1 MEEELLGL
9 NNFWKL
15 TKSQKIR
22 RSDYIIDMIA
32 EKIDNNQYIKR
43 FMRYYSTNPLS
54 KKGFIN
60 GKTIIQ
66 KDLKDSL
73 MKDTQEIESPFIID
87 NDERGSKKCLF
98 TYGFNDDIVVDEQN
112 YIFIENKKIIYDNV
126 NKMATMYLTI
136 SILVPDVYLELRDN
150 DCDYIIRRNKI
161 IANTIENMLGDYTV
175 DDKYSKYI
183 GNIKFELTDYNEDRL
198 SNNSNKILTTLVYK
212 TKYSTVR

>member
-43 FMRYYSTNPLS
+43 FMRYYSKNPLS
-54 KKGFIN
+54 KKGFIKN
-60 GKTIIQ
+60 RTVIQ

-73 MKDTQEIESPFIID
+73 LEDTNEINNIE
-87 NDERGSKKCLF
+87 SKKCLF

-198 SNNSNKILTTLVYK
+198 SRNSNKILTTLVYK
-212 TKYSTVR
+212 TKYSTIR

>member
-43 FMRYYSTNPLS
+43 FMRYYSKNPLS

-73 MKDTQEIESPFIID
+73 LEDTNEINNIE
-87 NDERGSKKCLF
+87 SKKCLF

-198 SNNSNKILTTLVYK
+198 SKNSNKILTTLVYK

>member
-54 KKGFIN
+54 KKGFIKN
-60 GKTIIQ
+60 RTVIQ

-73 MKDTQEIESPFIID
+73 LEDTNEINNIE
-87 NDERGSKKCLF
+87 SKKCLF

-150 DCDYIIRRNKI
+150 DCDYTIRRNKI

-198 SNNSNKILTTLVYK
+198 SRNSNKILTTLVYK

>member
-54 KKGFIN
+54 KQGFIKN
-60 GKTIIQ
+60 RTVIQ

-73 MKDTQEIESPFIID
+73 LEDTNEINNIE
-87 NDERGSKKCLF
+87 SKKCLF

-150 DCDYIIRRNKI
+150 DCDYTIRRNKI

>member
-43 FMRYYSTNPLS
+43 FMRYYSKNPLS
-54 KKGFIN
+54 KKGFIKN
-60 GKTIIQ
+60 RIVIQ

-73 MKDTQEIESPFIID
+73 LEDSNEINNIE
-87 NDERGSKKCLF
+87 SKKCLF

-150 DCDYIIRRNKI
+150 DCDYTIRRNKI

-175 DDKYSKYI
+175 EDKYSKYI

>member
-43 FMRYYSTNPLS
+43 FMRYYSKNPLS
-54 KKGFIN
+54 KKGFIKN
-60 GKTIIQ
+60 RIVIQ
-66 KDLKDSL
+66 KDLKGSLLEDSN
-73 MKDTQEIESPFIID
+73 EINNIE
-87 NDERGSKKCLF
+87 SKKCLF

-150 DCDYIIRRNKI
+150 DCDYTIRRNKI

-198 SNNSNKILTTLVYK
+198 SRNSNKILTTLVYK
-212 TKYSTVR
+212 TKYSTIR

>member
-54 KKGFIN
+54 KKGFIKN
-60 GKTIIQ
+60 RIVIQ

-73 MKDTQEIESPFIID
+73 LEDSNEINNIE
-87 NDERGSKKCLF
+87 SKKCLF

-126 NKMATMYLTI
+126 NKMAIMYLTI

-150 DCDYIIRRNKI
+150 DCDYIIRRYKI

-198 SNNSNKILTTLVYK
+198 SRNSNKIFTTLVYK

>member
-54 KKGFIN
+54 KQGFIKN
-60 GKTIIQ
+60 RTVIQ

-73 MKDTQEIESPFIID
+73 LEDTNEINNIE
-87 NDERGSKKCLF
+87 SKKCLF

-150 DCDYIIRRNKI
+150 DCDYTIRRNKI

-175 DDKYSKYI
+175 EDKYSKYI

-198 SNNSNKILTTLVYK
+198 SRNSNKILTTLVYK
-212 TKYSTVR
+212 TKYSTIR

>member
-43 FMRYYSTNPLS
+43 FMRYYSKNPLS
-54 KKGFIN
+54 KKGFIKN
-60 GKTIIQ
+60 RIVIQ

-73 MKDTQEIESPFIID
+73 LEDSNEINNIE
-87 NDERGSKKCLF
+87 SKKCLF

-150 DCDYIIRRNKI
+150 DCDYTIRRNKI

-198 SNNSNKILTTLVYK
+198 SRNSNKILTTLVYK
-212 TKYSTVR
+212 TKYSTIR

>member
-43 FMRYYSTNPLS
+43 FMRYYSKNPLS
-54 KKGFIN
+54 KKGFIKN
-60 GKTIIQ
+60 RIVIQ

-73 MKDTQEIESPFIID
+73 LEDSNEINNIE
-87 NDERGSKKCLF
+87 SKKCLF

>member
-54 KKGFIN
+54 KKGFIKN
-60 GKTIIQ
+60 RTVIQ

-73 MKDTQEIESPFIID
+73 LEDTNEINNIE
-87 NDERGSKKCLF
+87 SKKCLF

-150 DCDYIIRRNKI
+150 DCDYTIRRNKI

>member
-1 MEEELLGL
+1 
-9 NNFWKL
+9 
-15 TKSQKIR
+15 
-22 RSDYIIDMIA
+22 MIA

-43 FMRYYSTNPLS
+43 FMRYYSKNPLS

-60 GKTIIQ
+60 GKSIIQ

-73 MKDTQEIESPFIID
+73 LEDTNEINNIE
-87 NDERGSKKCLF
+87 SKKCLF
-98 TYGFNDDIVVDEQN
+98 TYGFNDDIVIDEQN

-136 SILVPDVYLELRDN
+136 SILVPDVYLELRDD
-150 DCDYIIRRNKI
+150 DCDYAIRRNKI

-198 SNNSNKILTTLVYK
+198 SRNSNKILTTLVYK

>member
-54 KKGFIN
+54 KKGFIKN
-60 GKTIIQ
+60 RTVIQ

-73 MKDTQEIESPFIID
+73 LADSNEINNIE
-87 NDERGSKKCLF
+87 SKKCLF

-150 DCDYIIRRNKI
+150 DCDYTIRRNKI

-175 DDKYSKYI
+175 EDKYSKYI

-198 SNNSNKILTTLVYK
+198 SRNSNKILTTLVYK
-212 TKYSTVR
+212 TKYSTIR

>member
-54 KKGFIN
+54 KKGFIKN
-60 GKTIIQ
+60 RTVIQ

-73 MKDTQEIESPFIID
+73 LEDTNEINNIE
-87 NDERGSKKCLF
+87 SKKCLF

-150 DCDYIIRRNKI
+150 DCDYTIRRNKI

-198 SNNSNKILTTLVYK
+198 SRNSNKILTTLVYK
-212 TKYSTVR
+212 TKYSTIR

>member
-54 KKGFIN
+54 KKGFIKN
-60 GKTIIQ
+60 RTVIQ

-73 MKDTQEIESPFIID
+73 LEDTNEINII
-87 NDERGSKKCLF
+87 ESKKCLF

-198 SNNSNKILTTLVYK
+198 SKNSNKILTTLVYK

>member
-43 FMRYYSTNPLS
+43 FMRYYSKNPLS
-54 KKGFIN
+54 KKGFIKN
-60 GKTIIQ
+60 RIVIQ

-73 MKDTQEIESPFIID
+73 LEDSNEINNIE
-87 NDERGSKKCLF
+87 SKKCLF

-150 DCDYIIRRNKI
+150 DCDYTIRRNKI